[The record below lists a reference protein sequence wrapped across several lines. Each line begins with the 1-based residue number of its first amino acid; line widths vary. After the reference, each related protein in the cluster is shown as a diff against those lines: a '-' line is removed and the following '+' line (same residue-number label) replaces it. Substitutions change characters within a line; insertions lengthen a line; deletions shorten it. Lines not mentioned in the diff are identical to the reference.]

1 MHLAVFL
8 ALPLSPRNSLDF
20 YLEANISV
28 SAGIDAYILF
38 SVLALVSE
46 VRWTLSVINCRRSS
60 IADCVWLQMDPRAE
74 MLQSRGQTCGL
85 SLGPGLEGFASVS
98 VTVSRTDVDLSQ
110 KFGLD
115 FYLSVL

>member
-1 MHLAVFL
+1 VVFLACMHLTVFL
-8 ALPLSPRNSLDF
+8 ALPLSPGNSLDF

-60 IADCVWLQMDPRAE
+60 IADCVWLHPIHTTDYTTSTQTIHSIHRPLNHTIPYV
-74 MLQSRGQTCGL
+74 MLL
-85 SLGPGLEGFASVS
+85 
-98 VTVSRTDVDLSQ
+98 
-110 KFGLD
+110 
-115 FYLSVL
+115 